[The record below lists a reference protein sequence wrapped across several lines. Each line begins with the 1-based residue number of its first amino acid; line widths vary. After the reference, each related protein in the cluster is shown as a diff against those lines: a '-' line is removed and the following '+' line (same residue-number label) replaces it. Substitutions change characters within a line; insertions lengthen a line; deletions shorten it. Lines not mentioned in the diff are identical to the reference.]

1 MQKSDRMRLRLL
13 LLIRL
18 LALVR
23 RLSLAISLLLATGSG
38 RRGWWRSPFLD
49 LIQYTLHNLALA

>member
-1 MQKSDRMRLRLL
+1 MRLRLL